1 MKNSTRIFAL
11 TLLLGLTFLLAAC
24 GSAAPAA
31 VVPDE
36 EPTQTSEQALPTAG
50 ADDSSA
56 AEVPI
61 ATETSAPA
69 SESAAVSFKNDILPI
84 FDRTCARC
92 HGGARREEGLDLR
105 SYAAMMEG
113 SQNGAVVIPS
123 DAGASELVKL
133 VLSGKMP
140 RRAPKLADEQI
151 QLLADWVNQGALDN

>member
-1 MKNSTRIFAL
+1 MTNSTRIFAL

-31 VVPDE
+31 VSPDE
-36 EPTQTSEQALPTAG
+36 EPAQTSPTAG
-50 ADDSSA
+50 AEDSA
-56 AEVPI
+56 TAQAPD

-69 SESAAVSFKNDILPI
+69 SEPAAAAGAVSFKNDILPI

-105 SYAAMMEG
+105 SYASIMEG
-113 SQNGAVVIPS
+113 SQNGAVIVPS
-123 DAGASELVKL
+123 DAEASELIKL
-133 VLSGKMP
+133 VMSGKMP